1 LKKYTNVWKSILNKI
16 YMGYGYDYG
25 VWLQFQKYS
34 SYIVQQNLY
43 DKHLLLIKD
52 KSYLRLDR
60 ISASNY
66 PRDNFIRYRDRPEYG
81 WNGHHWTSINDSITQ
96 SLFDITDMVYV
107 YHNFAIS
114 KKKIKNFWLFLYYNI
129 NTAICRYVELIWPFV
144 IL

>member
-1 LKKYTNVWKSILNKI
+1 MIMVFNSIFKNIPAISCNKI
-16 YMGYGYDYG
+16 YMINIYY
-25 VWLQFQKYS
+25 
-34 SYIVQQNLY
+34 
-43 DKHLLLIKD
+43 LIKD

-96 SLFDITDMVYV
+96 SLFDITDVVYV

-114 KKKIKNFWLFLYYNI
+114 KKKIKNFWLF
-129 NTAICRYVELIWPFV
+129 FV
-144 IL
+144 L